1 MHNSREGVAVYYR
14 FKPRDIE
21 LLCNDEENGVHIEIP
36 GIHDSVFKRIKG
48 RAMPYAP
55 TGIPEKYDVA
65 ATNIKPSNYETSLEA
80 SERRKTLVPA
90 LNTIF
95 RRRGLHI
102 LFLALTLTFVSSRFF
117 LDWEKGGACAG
128 AGCLVDPAM
137 VWLQQKFPDMVSGWF
152 EAMRQNPLWF
162 TGFVL
167 GFAFLKCR
175 SGKLKA
181 LTIECSSNAW
191 SALLGKG
198 PREIP
203 RSTDSQNCGYCGRIN
218 WAEACAG
225 HSRQSYFY

>member
-80 SERRKTLVPA
+80 SELRKTLVPA

-102 LFLALTLTFVSSRFF
+102 LFLALALTFVSSRFF
-117 LDWEKGGACAG
+117 WTGKKAAP
-128 AGCLVDPAM
+128 ALVQAAWSTQP
-137 VWLQQKFPDMVSGWF
+137 WYGYSKNSPTWFPDGS
-152 EAMRQNPLWF
+152 RQ
-162 TGFVL
+162 
-167 GFAFLKCR
+167 
-175 SGKLKA
+175 
-181 LTIECSSNAW
+181 
-191 SALLGKG
+191 
-198 PREIP
+198 
-203 RSTDSQNCGYCGRIN
+203 CGRIHYGLPDSS
-218 WAEACAG
+218 WV
-225 HSRQSYFY
+225 SPF